1 MPEALDANGIAAV
14 VDAFRLAARRALDAG
29 FKVVELHAAHGYLL
43 HEFLS
48 PLSNHRTDAFGESFD
63 NRVRLLLEV
72 VRAVRSVWPERLP
85 LLVRLS
91 VTDWVEGAWDIA
103 QSVHL
108 TRLLAPLGVDL
119 VDCSSGGVV
128 PGVTIPVG
136 PGYQVPL
143 AEQLRRDG
151 GIATGAAGLI
161 TDGSQADAI
170 VRAEQADL
178 VFMAR
183 ELLRDPYWPLHAARK
198 LGCEIPWPPQYE
210 RARQPAE
217 HGR

>member
-1 MPEALDANGIAAV
+1 MGSPPIGTWCIWVAAQW
-14 VDAFRLAARRALDAG
+14 ARCR
-29 FKVVELHAAHGYLL
+29 L

-48 PLSNHRTDAFGESFD
+48 PLSNHRADAYGGSIEH
-63 NRVRLLLEV
+63 RVRLLLDV

-103 QSVHL
+103 QSVQL
-108 TRLLAPLGVDL
+108 ARLLGPLGIDV

-128 PGVTIPVG
+128 PGVTIPLG
-136 PGYQVPL
+136 PGYEVPL

-151 GIATGAAGLI
+151 GIATGAVGLI
-161 TDGSQADAI
+161 TDTSQADAI
-170 VRAEQADL
+170 VRAGQADL

-183 ELLRDPYWPLHAARK
+183 ELLRDPYWPLHAARR
-198 LGCEIPWPPQYE
+198 LGCEIPWPSQYE
-210 RARQPAE
+210 RARQPVE